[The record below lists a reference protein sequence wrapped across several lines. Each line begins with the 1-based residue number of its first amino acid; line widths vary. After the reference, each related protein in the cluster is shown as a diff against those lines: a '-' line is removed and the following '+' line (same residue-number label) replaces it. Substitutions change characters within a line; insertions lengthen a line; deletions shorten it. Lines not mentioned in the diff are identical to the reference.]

1 MDEERGGLLRREAK
15 RYIVYALKRIAWL
28 MDEHRV
34 GVTVTIAA
42 TLLCIAVWNIVALV
56 GHGEELHWFLMAA
69 QIVATL
75 LAAMWIIDA
84 PRFCDSIDLAED
96 LFGGD
101 YPAAHEQ
108 YRRNIYFFIVE
119 TGYKPGESPDGE
131 VEAAKD
137 TCGSLRNSASK
148 KTLLSKIALT
158 LLWALVG
165 LTLFAYIN
173 EVTHDVVDVAI
184 FILTAL
190 PAYAMNLISFYLCF
204 VFTWHIVDVAK
215 LASEGKLPC
224 NWSQPS
230 KTPGYM
236 HLSRVS
242 KQLNVCFLIV
252 SLLFASLILL
262 LSLYTGSTI
271 PSSENGILFAACFVF
286 TLLLG
291 IVSFLYLH
299 FVSKINLSVML
310 DSWEEQTW
318 SKAMPFVSS
327 EAVAERGKQDGDAAA
342 LEETLAV
349 HKAAK
354 DALDRVGEKPGFDSV
369 DAASL
374 TFAFLTLVVSAAAL
388 FRPEKKDEDEKH

>member
-1 MDEERGGLLRREAK
+1 M
-15 RYIVYALKRIAWL
+15 YALKKIAGL
-28 MDEHRV
+28 MDDHRV

-42 TLLCIAVWNIVALV
+42 ALLCIAIRNMVVLD
-56 GHGEELHWFLMAA
+56 GGGDERHWFLMAA

-75 LAAMWIIDA
+75 LTAMWIIDA
-84 PRFCDSIDLAED
+84 PRFRDSIDLAED
-96 LFGGD
+96 LFGGG
-101 YPAAHEQ
+101 YPVAHEK
-108 YRRNIYFFIVE
+108 YNRKIYFF
-119 TGYKPGESPDGE
+119 K
-131 VEAAKD
+131 VEAGCKPEVPAGVEGEAD
-137 TCGSLRNSASK
+137 
-148 KTLLSKIALT
+148 KTLCDSLHSRASVKTVLSKVALAT
-158 LLWALVG
+158 LWALVG
-165 LTLFAYIN
+165 FILFGYICSITSS
-173 EVTHDVVDVAI
+173 EIDIAI
-184 FILTAL
+184 FVLTAL

-215 LASEGKLPC
+215 LASEDQLPY

-236 HLSRVS
+236 LLSRVS

-252 SLLFASLILL
+252 SLLFAFLILL
-262 LSLYTGSTI
+262 LSLYSGSTL
-271 PSSENGILFAACFVF
+271 PLSGGGIWFAACFVF

-299 FVSKINLSVML
+299 FVSRINLSVML
-310 DSWEEQTW
+310 DSWEQKTW
-318 SKAMPFVSS
+318 SNAMPFVSS

-388 FRPEKKDEDEKH
+388 FRPEEKGEDKKH